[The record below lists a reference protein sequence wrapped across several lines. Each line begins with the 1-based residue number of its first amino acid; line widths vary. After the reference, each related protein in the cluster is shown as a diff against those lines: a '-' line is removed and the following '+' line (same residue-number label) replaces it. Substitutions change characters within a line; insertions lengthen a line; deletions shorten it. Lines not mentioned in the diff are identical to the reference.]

1 MAEYQVP
8 RPKVRPRRLRQ
19 NAGIR
24 SLVRETSA
32 DLAHLVQPLFIR
44 EDASIPA
51 AIPSMPGIRR
61 FTIAEAAREARELV
75 RLGVPAAILFGLPN
89 DKDPLA
95 RGAYD
100 DRGVVQEALRAV
112 RAAAPELTLM
122 ADVCLCEY
130 TDHGHCGVVRNG
142 RIDNDA
148 SLELLARTAV
158 SQAAAGADI
167 VAPSAMMD
175 GQVAAIRAA
184 LDQSGF
190 DDTVILAYAAKH
202 ASAFYG
208 PFREAADSA
217 PRFGDRRS
225 YQKDPANLRES
236 LREIAL
242 DLEEGA
248 DIVMVKPALAYLDVL
263 RAARDRFD
271 APLAAYAVSGE
282 YSLIKAAAER
292 GWVDERAI
300 VEETLTSIRRAGA
313 DLILTYHAK
322 DVASWRGDASH
333 A

>member
-1 MAEYQVP
+1 MGEFEIP
-8 RPKVRPRRLRQ
+8 RPTVRPRRLRQ
-19 NAGIR
+19 NAALR
-24 SLVRETSA
+24 SLVRETTAELS
-32 DLAHLVQPLFIR
+32 HLVQPVFLR
-44 EDASIPA
+44 EDPSLPA

-61 FTIAEAAREARELV
+61 HTIDELEKEVEELAA
-75 RLGVPAAILFGLPN
+75 LGVPAVILFGVPN
-89 DKDPLA
+89 SKDPIA

-100 DRGVVQEALRAV
+100 DAGIVQEGIRVAK
-112 RAAAPELTLM
+112 RAAPDLVCM

-158 SQAAAGADI
+158 SQAAAGADV

-175 GQVAAIRAA
+175 GQVGAIRAT
-184 LDQSGF
+184 LDQAGF
-190 DDTVILAYAAKH
+190 EDTIILAYAAKH

-208 PFREAADSA
+208 PFRDAADSA
-217 PRFGDRRS
+217 PRFGDRKT

-263 RAARDRFD
+263 RAARERFD
-271 APLAAYAVSGE
+271 VPLAAYSVSGE

-300 VEETLTSIRRAGA
+300 VEETLTAIRRAGA
-313 DLILTYHAK
+313 DLVLTYHAK
-322 DVASWRGDASH
+322 AIATWRGEAPN

>member
-1 MAEYQVP
+1 MAERSLP
-8 RPKVRPRRLRQ
+8 RPGQRLRRLRQ
-19 NAGIR
+19 SAPIR
-24 SLVRETSA
+24 SLVRETTW
-32 DLAHLVQPLFIR
+32 DVGRLVQPVFVR
-44 EDASIPA
+44 EDESTDA
-51 AIPSMPGIRR
+51 AVPSMPGIRR
-61 FTIAEAAREARELV
+61 FTIDEVSQEARELKA
-75 RLGVPAAILFGLPN
+75 LGIPAVILFGLPSR
-89 DKDPLA
+89 KDPLA
-95 RGAYD
+95 LGAYD
-100 DRGVVQEALRAV
+100 ERGVVQEAIRAIKEAV
-112 RAAAPELTLM
+112 PGLVVM

-142 RIDNDA
+142 KIDNDA

-158 SQAAAGADI
+158 SQARAGADV

-175 GQVAAIRAA
+175 GQVAALRTA
-184 LDQSGF
+184 LDRDGF
-190 DDTVILAYAAKH
+190 EDTIILAYSAKH

-208 PFREAADSA
+208 PFRDAADSM
-217 PRFGDRRS
+217 PRFGDRKT

-263 RAARDRFD
+263 CAARERFD

-300 VEETLTSIRRAGA
+300 VEETLTAIRRAGA
-313 DLILTYHAK
+313 DLIFTYHAK
-322 DVASWRGDASH
+322 DVAKWHGRH
-333 A
+333 AYA

>member
-1 MAEYQVP
+1 MSEFKIPAP
-8 RPKVRPRRLRQ
+8 TRRLRRLRQ
-19 NAGIR
+19 SEAIR
-24 SLVRETSA
+24 SLVRETTA
-32 DLAHLVQPLFIR
+32 EVGHLVQPLFVR
-44 EDASIPA
+44 EDGSIPA
-51 AIPSMPGIRR
+51 EIPSMPGIRR
-61 FTIAEAAREARELV
+61 LTVAETAREAGELSG
-75 RLGVPAAILFGLPN
+75 LGVPAVILFGLPSA
-89 DKDPLA
+89 KDPMA

-100 DRGVVQEALRAV
+100 EGGVVQEAIRAV
-112 RAAAPELTLM
+112 KRSAPDLTVL

-130 TDHGHCGVVRNG
+130 TDHGHCGVVRDG
-142 RIDNDA
+142 KIDNDA

-158 SQAAAGADI
+158 SQAAAGADM

-175 GQVAAIRAA
+175 GQVAAIRSA
-184 LDQSGF
+184 LDQAGF
-190 DDTVILAYAAKH
+190 VDTIILAYAAKH

-208 PFREAADSA
+208 PFREAADSS
-217 PRFGDRRS
+217 PRFGDRRT

-248 DIVMVKPALAYLDVL
+248 DIVMVKPALPYLDVL
-263 RAARDRFD
+263 RAARERFD

-300 VEETLTSIRRAGA
+300 VEESLTAIRRAGA

-322 DVASWRGDASH
+322 DVARWRRGKARG
-333 A
+333 